1 MNTKSKTQ
9 NPDTHFRIMNLIN
22 KYPNITQRE
31 LAQRTGVS
39 LGSIHYC
46 VKALVKKGWVKA
58 GNFRRNPNKSA
69 YLYLLTSEGVS
80 QKSKMALD
88 FLQRKKKE
96 YDALKSEIKKLT
108 EEING

>member
-39 LGSIHYC
+39 LGSMHYC